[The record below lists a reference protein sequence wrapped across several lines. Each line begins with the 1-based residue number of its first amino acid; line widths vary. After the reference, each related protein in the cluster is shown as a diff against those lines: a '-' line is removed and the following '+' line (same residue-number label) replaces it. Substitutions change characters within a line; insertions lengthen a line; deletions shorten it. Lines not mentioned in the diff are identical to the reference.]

1 MNFSLVAPSER
12 RRAYLYPVFKKI
24 PPYLKNK
31 YSLTLIVFGIWMLL
45 FDQNN
50 LIMQFQNKWE
60 LWEMEDERAYYEEEI
75 KHTKKDLEELTTDMG
90 NLERF
95 AREKYLMKRD
105 NEEVFVFVEE

>member
-1 MNFSLVAPSER
+1 MFN
-12 RRAYLYPVFKKI
+12 KI
-24 PPYLKNK
+24 PPFLRNK
-31 YSLTLIVFGIWMLL
+31 YNITIIAFVLWLTF

-50 LIMQFQNKWE
+50 WLMQFQNKLE
-60 LWEMEDERAYYEEEI
+60 LWEMEDEREYFKVEI
-75 KHTKKDLEELTTDMG
+75 ERTKEDLKELTSDLN

>member
-1 MNFSLVAPSER
+1 MLER
-12 RRAYLYPVFKKI
+12 I

-31 YSLTLIVFGIWMLL
+31 YSLTLIAFMFWLTF

-50 LIMQFQNKWE
+50 WIMQFQNKWD
-60 LWEMEDERAYYEEEI
+60 LWELEDEKEYYRAEI
-75 KHTKKDLEELTTDMG
+75 ESTKEDLKELTSDLN

-105 NEEVFVFVEE
+105 NEEVFVFVKK

>member
-1 MNFSLVAPSER
+1 MIR
-12 RRAYLYPVFKKI
+12 KI

-31 YSLTLIVFGIWMLL
+31 YSLTAIVFVFWLTF

-50 LIMQFQNKWE
+50 WIMQLQNKME
-60 LWEMEDERAYYEEEI
+60 LWELEDEKEYYLAEI
-75 KHTKKDLEELTTDMG
+75 ENTKKDLKELTSDLN

-105 NEEVFVFVEE
+105 NEEVFVFVSE